1 MVSVYRDGDG
11 WWFIP
16 NKVDR
21 TRYYTSLAEA
31 MAAAYAC
38 EDWAAVGDGVAAKG
52 DCTRHYG

>member
-16 NKVDR
+16 EEDR
-21 TRYYTSLAEA
+21 SRYYTSLEDA

-38 EDWAAVGDGVAAKG
+38 EDWPAARDGVAANG
-52 DCTRHYG
+52 DFPRHNG

>member
-16 NKVDR
+16 KEDR
-21 TRYYTSLAEA
+21 SRYYTSLEDA

-38 EDWAAVGDGVAAKG
+38 EDWPAARDGMAANGDFPSHNG
-52 DCTRHYG
+52 